1 MRCQQNT
8 ANNMSSAKSGRKPI
22 ARYGLFPFIAK
33 ECANKPPTQRLNCIK
48 RERNALQNAF
58 RSFLLFFY
66 TSSRMTISAASPRR
80 GPFLMMRV

>member
-8 ANNMSSAKSGRKPI
+8 ANNMSSAKPGRKPS
-22 ARYGLFPFIAK
+22 ARHGRFPSTAK
-33 ECANKPPTQRLNCIK
+33 KHKKEQ
-48 RERNALQNAF
+48 NALPHAF
-58 RSFLLFFY
+58 CSFLLFFY